1 MGKTRGIK
9 ELTDEQILSGIKNS
23 DYEIFTL
30 LYSGYFQNLALASVK
45 YVKDVFIAEGIV
57 QDVFIRMWEDP
68 SLLDAVYALRPYL
81 YRSVINQSINYINRQ
96 KNIEQHHEKIARR
109 MEDANIETLHEEQEL
124 KKLIYAEIE
133 RLPAQCKKIFKMS
146 RFEGLKYREI
156 AERLDLSERTVE
168 NHIANA
174 LKTLRSRLLVESRE
188 KEGAY
193 RLRLLSVLLPLFFI
207 VME

>member
-193 RLRLLSVLLPLFFI
+193 RLRLLSVLLPLLFV